1 MVMTINSSKEA
12 AFIRIAK
19 VIRDDILRGHLLS
32 GMSLI
37 EIELSVKYGASR
49 NTLRE
54 ALQLLRQQG
63 LVSQEPNKSVR
74 VRRLTVAELKDIF
87 VVRRTVEISAL
98 RSAKTLSP
106 EQLTRFSD
114 VVQRASEAKSRSDW
128 QSAGTE
134 SLRFHQELVTLHGSD
149 IFNSMF
155 EILVSQLRLVFAAGN
170 NEQAFQEP
178 WLERDAAIFQMLS
191 DGEFAKAADEL
202 ENYLN
207 DSELLL
213 TAMAASGL
221 K

>member
-1 MVMTINSSKEA
+1 MTINSNKEA

-74 VRRLTVAELKDIF
+74 VRRLSVAEVRDIF
-87 VVRRTVEISAL
+87 IVRRTVELSAL
-98 RSAKTLSP
+98 RAVKEVSP
-106 EQLTRFSD
+106 EAIDRFKD
-114 VVQRASEAKSRSDW
+114 VIERAAEAKSRSDW

-134 SLRFHQELVTLHGSD
+134 SLRFHQQIVSLHGSE
-149 IFNSMF
+149 IFNGMF

-170 NEQAFQEP
+170 GEQAFQEP
-178 WLERDAAIFQMLS
+178 WLERDAAIFAMLQQGNFS
-191 DGEFAKAADEL
+191 GAAEEL
-202 ENYLN
+202 ERYLN

-213 TAMAASGL
+213 TAMAGSGAR
-221 K
+221 

>member
-1 MVMTINSSKEA
+1 MTINSNKEA
-12 AFIRIAK
+12 AFIRVSK

-63 LVSQEPNKSVR
+63 LVSQEPNKSVK
-74 VRRLTVAELKDIF
+74 VRRLSVNEVKDIF
-87 VVRRTVEISAL
+87 IVRRTVELGAL
-98 RSAKTLSP
+98 QAVQKVSP
-106 EQLTRFSD
+106 EALVRFEE
-114 VVQRASEAKSRSDW
+114 VIARAAQAKANSDW

-134 SLRFHQELVTLHGSD
+134 SLRFHQEIVSLHGSE
-149 IFNSMF
+149 IFNHMF

-170 NEQAFQEP
+170 GEQAFQEP
-178 WLERDAAIFQMLS
+178 WLERDAAIFALVAK
-191 DGEFAKAADEL
+191 GEFTKAEQDLAR
-202 ENYLN
+202 YLD

-213 TAMAASGL
+213 TAMAASGA
-221 K
+221 

>member
-1 MVMTINSSKEA
+1 MTINSNKEA
-12 AFIRIAK
+12 AFIRVSK

-74 VRRLTVAELKDIF
+74 VRRLNVAELRDIF
-87 VVRRTVEISAL
+87 IVRRTVELSAL
-98 RSAKTLSP
+98 RAVDRVSP
-106 EQLTRFSD
+106 ETISRID
-114 VVQRASEAKSRSDW
+114 EVIKRAAEAKAKSDW

-134 SLRFHQELVTLHGSD
+134 SLRFHQEIVRLHGSE
-149 IFNSMF
+149 IFNQMF

-170 NEQAFQEP
+170 GEQAFQEP
-178 WLERDAAIFQMLS
+178 WLERDAAIFEMLKQGHFS
-191 DGEFAKAADEL
+191 EAAQEL
-202 ENYLN
+202 ESYLN
-207 DSELLL
+207 DSEALL
-213 TAMAASGL
+213 TSMTGSGA
-221 K
+221 

>member
-1 MVMTINSSKEA
+1 MTINSNKEA
-12 AFIRIAK
+12 AFIRISK
-19 VIRDDILRGHLLS
+19 VIRDDILRGHLIS

-74 VRRLTVAELKDIF
+74 VRRLSVAEVKDIF
-87 VVRRTVEISAL
+87 IVRRTVEINAL
-98 RSAKTLSP
+98 RTAKTVSP
-106 EQLTRFSD
+106 ESIARFQD
-114 VVQRASEAKSRSDW
+114 VIKRAAEAKSRSDW

-134 SLRFHQELVTLHGSD
+134 SLRFHQEIVSLHGSE

-170 NEQAFQEP
+170 HEQAFQEP
-178 WLERDAAIFQMLS
+178 WLERDAAIFEMVS
-191 DGEFAKAADEL
+191 KGDFARAAEEL
-202 ENYLN
+202 EAYLN
-207 DSELLL
+207 DSEMLL
-213 TAMAASGL
+213 TAMAGSGA
-221 K
+221 

>member
-1 MVMTINSSKEA
+1 MTINSNKEA
-12 AFIRIAK
+12 AFIRVSK

-63 LVSQEPNKSVR
+63 LVSQEPNKSVK
-74 VRRLTVAELKDIF
+74 VRRLSVAEVKDIF
-87 VVRRTVEISAL
+87 IVRRTVELSAL
-98 RSAKTLSP
+98 RAEKPLSAESL
-106 EQLTRFSD
+106 LRFEEIIK
-114 VVQRASEAKSRSDW
+114 RAGEAKSRSDW

-134 SLRFHQELVTLHGSD
+134 SLRFHQEIVSLHGCD
-149 IFNSMF
+149 IFDQMF

-170 NEQAFQEP
+170 HEQAFQEP
-178 WLERDAAIFQMLS
+178 WLERDAEL
-191 DGEFAKAADEL
+191 FAMFSQGQFTKAAEEL
-202 ENYLN
+202 ERYLD

-213 TAMAASGL
+213 TAMAATGA
-221 K
+221 

>member
-1 MVMTINSSKEA
+1 MTINSNKEA

-74 VRRLTVAELKDIF
+74 VRRLSVAEVRDIF
-87 VVRRTVEISAL
+87 IVRRTVELSAL
-98 RSAKTLSP
+98 RAVKEIAP
-106 EQLTRFSD
+106 EAIERFKE
-114 VVQRASEAKSRSDW
+114 VIERAAEAKSRSDW

-134 SLRFHQELVTLHGSD
+134 SLRFHQQIVSLHGSD

-170 NEQAFQEP
+170 GEQAFQEP
-178 WLERDAAIFQMLS
+178 WLERDAAIFAMLQE
-191 DGEFAKAADEL
+191 GNFKGAAEEL
-202 ENYLN
+202 ERYLN

-213 TAMAASGL
+213 TAMAGSGAR
-221 K
+221 

>member
-1 MVMTINSSKEA
+1 MTINSNKEA

-74 VRRLTVAELKDIF
+74 VRRLSVAEVRDIF
-87 VVRRTVEISAL
+87 IVRRTVELSAL
-98 RSAKTLSP
+98 RAVTEVSP
-106 EQLTRFSD
+106 EALERFKE
-114 VVQRASEAKSRSDW
+114 VIERAAEAKSRSDW

-134 SLRFHQELVTLHGSD
+134 SLRFHQQIVSLHGSD

-170 NEQAFQEP
+170 GEQAFQEP
-178 WLERDAAIFQMLS
+178 WLERDAAIFSMLS
-191 DGEFAKAADEL
+191 KGDFNGAAEEL
-202 ENYLN
+202 ERYLN

-213 TAMAASGL
+213 TAMAGSGAR
-221 K
+221 

>member
-1 MVMTINSSKEA
+1 MTINSNKEA

-74 VRRLTVAELKDIF
+74 VRRLSVAEVRDIF
-87 VVRRTVEISAL
+87 IVRRTVELSAL
-98 RSAKTLSP
+98 RAVKEIAP
-106 EQLTRFSD
+106 EAIERFKE
-114 VVQRASEAKSRSDW
+114 VIERAAEAKSRSDW

-134 SLRFHQELVTLHGSD
+134 SLRFHQQIVSLHGSD

-170 NEQAFQEP
+170 GEQAFQEP
-178 WLERDAAIFQMLS
+178 WLERDAAIFAMLQE
-191 DGEFAKAADEL
+191 GNFKAAAEEL
-202 ENYLN
+202 ERYLN

-213 TAMAASGL
+213 TAMAGSGAR
-221 K
+221 